1 MYLTGLN
8 QLLFCILN
16 PSIILWTTS
25 EFRTIGKR
33 LLLEK
38 VVTPIMNNLIG
49 SIEDHS
55 VNQSINETIPTVS
68 RRVQISTLATQ
79 QIAGINLI
87 ADEDANIL
95 GRRRPHFIDH
105 DKPLNVSQVLCLSTF
120 FVVLGYLSSILAHAM
135 FRRRVRLR
143 TIFFKTI

>member
-1 MYLTGLN
+1 MCKKCLVYCLLHDITKTRKKHTTYKKSIPQAMYLTGLN

-16 PSIILWTTS
+16 PSIILWTTT

-105 DKPLNVSQVLCLSTF
+105 DKPLNVSQVL
-120 FVVLGYLSSILAHAM
+120 
-135 FRRRVRLR
+135 
-143 TIFFKTI
+143 